1 MKCKQTL
8 LMHVLDATE
17 SLHVLAEL
25 LRHVVPDAYDLDGAL
40 TITEQ
45 QRAIERVLKQIE
57 RAEFAL
63 DTFRP
68 HVSPEQDTPAD
79 QLAFELAARRIRER
93 MFAGENWTA
102 GVNGPKANH
111 KILPGTSDY
120 AI

>member
-1 MKCKQTL
+1 
-8 LMHVLDATE
+8 MHVLDATE

-68 HVSPEQDTPAD
+68 HVSAEQDTPAD

-93 MFAGENWTA
+93 MFAGENWA
-102 GVNGPKANH
+102 ASVNGQKANH